1 MICERANPLDEIGDA
16 SRHVIPYLPPGRLQC
31 PASAP
36 RAERHLC
43 SHEGFF
49 HTCPDCSAFA
59 PRTMQHCLHMAFH
72 VLVDSSIPHRTFT
85 TMQHCL
91 HMAFHGN
98 SSYHSP
104 CATPAH
110 ANAYAVPY
118 TVVLLPH
125 YCRTT
130 AVQLPYNCRTTA
142 TGFYCIL
149 LKSVRGRGTIHL
161 RDEKLF
167 PQVQTSP

>member
-72 VLVDSSIPHRTFT
+72 VLVDSSIPHIYN
-85 TMQHCL
+85 HAAL
-91 HMAFHGN
+91 
-98 SSYHSP
+98 SP
-104 CATPAH
+104 YGFSWKQFVSQPLRNACACECIRCSLYCCVTA
-110 ANAYAVPY
+110 A
-118 TVVLLPH
+118 LLPY

-130 AVQLPYNCRTTA
+130 AVQLPHNCHW
-142 TGFYCIL
+142 FL
-149 LKSVRGRGTIHL
+149 LHFI
-161 RDEKLF
+161 EKRAGEGNDSF
-167 PQVQTSP
+167 ER